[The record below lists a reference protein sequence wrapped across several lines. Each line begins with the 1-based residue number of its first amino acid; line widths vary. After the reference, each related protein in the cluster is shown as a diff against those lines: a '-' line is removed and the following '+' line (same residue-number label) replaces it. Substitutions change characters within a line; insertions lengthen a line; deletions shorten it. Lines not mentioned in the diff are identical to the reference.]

1 MMSRVIV
8 LALLGM
14 LLVAA
19 PVMAAP
25 PEAPGTGPEAKVP
38 AMGARWFESSGAA
51 FFGGAIGAGL
61 VVIGGALGIGKIGSG
76 AAEAMARQPEAAG
89 PINGVALIT
98 AAMIEGATLFAVVV
112 CLLGLVWG
120 KAL

>member
-1 MMSRVIV
+1 MMSRMMV
-8 LALLGM
+8 LAALGVLL
-14 LLVAA
+14 
-19 PVMAAP
+19 MAAP
-25 PEAPGTGPEAKVP
+25 LVADEGGTTKAPA
-38 AMGARWFESSGAA
+38 AAARWFDASGAA

-61 VVIGGALGIGKIGSG
+61 VVIGGAMGIGRIGSS
-76 AAEAMARQPEAAG
+76 AAEAMARQPEASG
-89 PINGVALIT
+89 SINGVALIT